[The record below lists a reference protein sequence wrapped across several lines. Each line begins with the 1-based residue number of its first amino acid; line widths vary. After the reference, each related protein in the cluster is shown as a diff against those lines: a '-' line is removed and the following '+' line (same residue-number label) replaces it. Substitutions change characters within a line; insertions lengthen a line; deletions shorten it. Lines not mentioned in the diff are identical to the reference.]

1 LSNVCFVFEY
11 RLWHTGAVPKGKTCL
26 IGKNFRI
33 CMFRERLLDPPEFFS
48 YIHSM
53 LRKPLNNPSL
63 ENHLA
68 TLSPDGITWFSMG
81 RTPDHPEMRGVVV
94 HGSRAVCQMK
104 ANHGLGHVE
113 AQVLGKGLLCS
124 ALVASLL
131 KDPGCIMLRLDGSG
145 PAEGMSA
152 ESMLLPSGD
161 IHARGRLFRD
171 PFPPE
176 VHTLGS
182 TVDLFGPGALTVTR
196 MEGGMKP
203 VTGSIAL
210 KTGHLNKD
218 LTWYFYESE
227 QTRTAIDS
235 GIYLAKDGAI
245 HGAGALL
252 LQALPGA
259 DDAFL
264 AEAETRLSGLPPL
277 GLWFAQGGTRDRLID
292 EIFSGL
298 GAWRSRE
305 SGFSFDCPCSAERFI
320 GHIAALGDETVRDI
334 FEHGPWPLETHCHYC
349 ASTYRFQPSD
359 LEEAL
364 QRRRRVASRS

>member
-1 LSNVCFVFEY
+1 
-11 RLWHTGAVPKGKTCL
+11 
-26 IGKNFRI
+26 
-33 CMFRERLLDPPEFFS
+33 
-48 YIHSM
+48 M
-53 LRKPLNNPSL
+53 LRKPLNDPSL

-81 RTPDHPEMRGVVV
+81 QNPGHPEMRGVLI
-94 HGSRAVCQMK
+94 HGSRAACQMR
-104 ANHGLGHVE
+104 ANHGLGPVE

-131 KDPGCIMLRLDGSG
+131 KDPGSIMLRLDGSG

-176 VHTLGS
+176 VNALES
-182 TVDLFGPGALTVTR
+182 SVDLFGPGALTVTR
-196 MEGGMKP
+196 MEGSMKP

-210 KTGHLNKD
+210 RTGHLNKD

-235 GIYLAKDGAI
+235 GIYLTKEGAI

-264 AEAETRLSGLPPL
+264 SAAEARLSALPPL
-277 GLWFAQGGTRDRLID
+277 GLWFAQCGTREGLI
-292 EIFSGL
+292 EQLFGNL
-298 GAWRSRE
+298 GARRNE
-305 SGFSFDCPCSAERFI
+305 EAGFAFDCPCSAERFI
-320 GHIAALGDETVRDI
+320 GHVAALGDETVRDI

-349 ASTYRFQPSD
+349 ASTYHFQPSD
-359 LEEAL
+359 LEEAV
-364 QRRRRVASRS
+364 RRRRERGFRT